1 MNNNTVSDVSATG
14 FKPLTEEQ
22 WYRMSDAGAGEA
34 RALPGFDV
42 TKSFVYDREYGIF
55 PVNGGYHQQAM
66 AQLCAFHHGFE
77 DAGKMIDHLK
87 KQTSKRWETSHL
99 ADMFLE
105 KIPGTAFRSSVGKSV
120 TAGTRHSLTPIEKRI
135 FGELK
140 YAFED

>member
-1 MNNNTVSDVSATG
+1 MNNNKISEVSPMG

-34 RALPGFDV
+34 RALPEFDV

-66 AQLCAFHHGFE
+66 AQLYAFHHGFA
-77 DAGKMIDHLK
+77 DAGQMIDHLK
-87 KQTSKRWETSHL
+87 SQSSKRWETSHL
-99 ADMFLE
+99 ADLFIE
-105 KIPGTAFRSSVGKSV
+105 KIPGTAFRSSVGKCVVS
-120 TAGTRHSLTPIEKRI
+120 ATRHSLTPIEKRI

-140 YAFED
+140 YTLED